1 MGYRQVVIK
10 KCEKLNLEDRQ
21 LVINKDNNTYK
32 VPLEDINF
40 VLIED
45 NRTVITSKILAAFG
59 EEGIC
64 LIVCD
69 DKFEPVSIMYPYN
82 YHFKQLE
89 NIEKQLS
96 LDDDSKKIIWQEI
109 VKSKIEN

>member
-21 LVINKDNNTYK
+21 LIINKEDNSYK

-45 NRTVITSKILAAFG
+45 NKTVITSKVLAAFWSRG
-59 EEGIC
+59 
-64 LIVCD
+64 D
-69 DKFEPVSIMYPYN
+69 MFN
-82 YHFKQLE
+82 
-89 NIEKQLS
+89 S
-96 LDDDSKKIIWQEI
+96 L
-109 VKSKIEN
+109 